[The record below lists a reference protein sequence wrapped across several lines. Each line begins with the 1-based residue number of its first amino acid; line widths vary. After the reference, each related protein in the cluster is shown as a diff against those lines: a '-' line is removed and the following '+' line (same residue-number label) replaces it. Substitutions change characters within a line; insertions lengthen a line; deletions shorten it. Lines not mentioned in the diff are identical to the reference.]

1 MECAEHLTD
10 WRARRNCL
18 NDLLDAAERRLETA
32 VEAARAEAAESDL
45 DSGGRFDATGHLETA
60 QSAWLAYR
68 DAECDRRTSLMFIS
82 AESREEIGLD
92 CRITLTRA
100 RADELERM

>member
-1 MECAEHLTD
+1 M
-10 WRARRNCL
+10 RPRSRRRGRKPPSPTSIP
-18 NDLLDAAERRLETA
+18 A
-32 VEAARAEAAESDL
+32 
-45 DSGGRFDATGHLETA
+45 GRFDATGHLETA